1 MTAANEPAVGI
12 DLGTTFSLVAHL
24 DLTGSPRSLV
34 NSEGDLLTPS
44 VVLFDQSSMVVGKEA
59 VRAAPLEP
67 DRVAEFAKR
76 DMGSTHYSKSIAG
89 KQFPPEV
96 IQAMIL
102 EKLRK
107 DAEAHLGP
115 FKKVVITV
123 PAFFNEPR
131 RKATQDAGQ
140 LAGLEVIDI
149 INEPTA
155 AAIAFGY
162 HAGFLAPGG
171 ESRQAERILVYD
183 LGGGTFDVTI
193 MEINGRHYNTRATA
207 GDVYLGGID
216 WDRRLVDYF
225 AEEFLKKH
233 RGQDPRHDA
242 SAMQKMLRE
251 AEDAKRALSAREQ
264 TTATI
269 EFRGDGLRIPVTRAQ
284 FEQLTADLLE
294 RSRLTV
300 RAVLKDAGLK
310 WSDLTRV
317 LLVGGSSR
325 MPMVAR
331 MLEEESGLKPDRSV
345 SADEAVAHGAALYA
359 GLLLSNA
366 RGAKPEMQ
374 VTNVSSH
381 DLGVLAT
388 EKSTGRP
395 RNVVLIPRNTALPA
409 AHSKRF
415 KTQKDGQ
422 QSIFIK
428 VIEGGDSSGNNS
440 TGIGT
445 CTIRNLPATL
455 PRGTP
460 VDVTFTYQENGRLT
474 VSAKVANLKGAAVLN
489 LERTTGLTD
498 KHLAAWGQQLQ
509 SGRPLEFNAN

>member
-1 MTAANEPAVGI
+1 MTAAADPAVGI

-24 DLTGSPRSLV
+24 DVTGRPRSLV

-59 VRAAPLEP
+59 VRAGVLEP
-67 DRVAEFAKR
+67 ERVADFAKR
-76 DMGSTHYSKSIAG
+76 DMGSTHYSKAIAG

-107 DAEAHLGP
+107 DAEAHIGP
-115 FKKVVITV
+115 FRKVVITV

-140 LAGLEVIDI
+140 LAGLDVIDI

-193 MEINGRHYNTRATA
+193 MEIDGRHYNTRATA
-207 GDVYLGGID
+207 GDVYLGGLD
-216 WDRRLVDYF
+216 WDRRLADFF

-233 RGQDPRHDA
+233 RGQDPRQDA
-242 SAMQKMLRE
+242 GAMHKLLRE

-269 EFRGDGLRIPVTRAQ
+269 EFRGDGLRVPVTRTQ

-310 WSDLTRV
+310 WSDLTRL

-331 MLEEESGLKPDRSV
+331 MLQEESGLQPDRSV

-366 RGAKPEMQ
+366 SGAKPEMI

-381 DLGVLAT
+381 DLGVIAT

-395 RNVVLIPRNTALPA
+395 RNVVLISRNTPLPA
-409 AHSKRF
+409 SHSKRF
-415 KTQKDGQ
+415 STQTDGQ
-422 QSIFIK
+422 RSVAIK

-440 TGIGT
+440 TPIGS
-445 CTIRNLPATL
+445 CLIRDLPAGL
-455 PRGTP
+455 PLGTP

-474 VSAKVANLKGAAVLN
+474 VAARVGDHKN
-489 LERTTGLTD
+489 ATLELQRATGLSD
-498 KHLAAWGQQLQ
+498 ENLAAWNQRLQQ
-509 SGRPLEFNAN
+509 GEV

>member
-1 MTAANEPAVGI
+1 MA
-12 DLGTTFSLVAHL
+12 
-24 DLTGSPRSLV
+24 

-44 VVLFDQSSMVVGKEA
+44 VVLFDQSSKVDGKEA

-67 DRVAEFAKR
+67 DRVADFAKR
-76 DMGSTHYSKSIAG
+76 DMGSTHYSKPIAG

-140 LAGLEVIDI
+140 LAGLEVVDI

-162 HAGFLAPGG
+162 HAGFLSPGG

-193 MEINGRHYNTRATA
+193 MEIDGRHYNTRATA

-216 WDRRLVDYF
+216 WDRRLADYF
-225 AEEFLKKH
+225 AEEFLAKH
-233 RGQDPRHDA
+233 RGLDPRQDA
-242 SAMQKMLRE
+242 SAMHKLLRE
-251 AEDAKRALSAREQ
+251 AEDAKRALTAREQ
-264 TTATI
+264 TTVTM
-269 EFRGDGLRIPVTRAQ
+269 EFRGDGLRLPVTRAK

-300 RAVLKDAGLK
+300 RSVLKDASLK

-366 RGAKPEMQ
+366 RGAKPEMR

-381 DLGVLAT
+381 DLGVFAT
-388 EKSTGRP
+388 EKSTGRR
-395 RNVVLIPRNTALPA
+395 RNVVLIPRNTSLPA
-409 AHSKRF
+409 SHSKRF
-415 KTQKDGQ
+415 RTQKDGQ
-422 QSIFIK
+422 HSVLIN

-440 TGIGT
+440 TPIGT
-445 CTIRNLPATL
+445 CTIRNLPAAL

-474 VSAKVANLKGAAVLN
+474 VSANVANLKGGAVLD
-489 LERTTGLTD
+489 LERATGLTD
-498 KHLAAWGQQLQ
+498 NNLAAWGEQLQ
-509 SGRPLEFNAN
+509 RGGPLEFKAS

>member
-1 MTAANEPAVGI
+1 MA
-12 DLGTTFSLVAHL
+12 
-24 DLTGSPRSLV
+24 

-44 VVLFDQSSMVVGKEA
+44 VVLFDQSSKVDGKEA

-67 DRVAEFAKR
+67 DRVADFAKR
-76 DMGSTHYSKSIAG
+76 DMGSTHYSKPIAG

-115 FKKVVITV
+115 FTKVVSTV

-140 LAGLEVIDI
+140 LAGLEVVDI

-162 HAGFLAPGG
+162 HAGFLSPGG

-193 MEINGRHYNTRATA
+193 MEIDGRHYNTRATA

-216 WDRRLVDYF
+216 WDRRLADYF
-225 AEEFLKKH
+225 AEEFLAKH
-233 RGQDPRHDA
+233 RGLDPRQDA
-242 SAMQKMLRE
+242 SAMHKLLRE
-251 AEDAKRALSAREQ
+251 AEDAKRALTAREQ
-264 TTATI
+264 TTVTM
-269 EFRGDGLRIPVTRAQ
+269 EFRGDGLRLPVTRAK

-300 RAVLKDAGLK
+300 RSVLKDASLK

-366 RGAKPEMQ
+366 RGAKPEMR

-381 DLGVLAT
+381 DLGVFAT
-388 EKSTGRP
+388 EKSTGRR
-395 RNVVLIPRNTALPA
+395 RNVVLIPRNTSLPA
-409 AHSKRF
+409 SHSKRF
-415 KTQKDGQ
+415 RTQKDGQ
-422 QSIFIK
+422 HSVLIN

-440 TGIGT
+440 TPIGT
-445 CTIRNLPATL
+445 CTIRNLPAAL

-474 VSAKVANLKGAAVLN
+474 VSANVANLKGGAVLD
-489 LERTTGLTD
+489 LERATGLTD
-498 KHLAAWGQQLQ
+498 NNLAAWGEQLQ
-509 SGRPLEFNAN
+509 RGGPLEFKAS